1 MEMDNNNNKLIES
14 QKLNIYTEQC
24 DLLNMLSIPTF
35 GIYSNDYAF
44 LEQVLVQ
51 KGNSLPNNSP
61 KKLNDQINYLKNHYP
76 DLDIQYFH
84 LTLSASTLF
93 SITPENISHLSYTP
107 LNFISHPYIFY
118 NCQLN
123 REHKSDV
130 YCAAYIDD
138 NEIDT
143 IKQEN
148 GDTHLRVNPECNI
161 DDNQLKREVYIHLS
175 GDGYPS
181 ISPNNCHL
189 LINLNSQIINFF
201 VITLGTYGG
210 KIVKCFVGNYLIIP
224 NLCDIELYKDIYLS
238 LLKQNSKED
247 LIQNLIIF
255 KDKFLDIFDYMIK
268 NCIDDI
274 IQNKYNFEIAK
285 NKIIICFKNIF
296 RFGLNDIKDNEEKKK
311 FENISNYYY
320 NNLINFIGSLFEDG
334 YRISP
339 IFGEKILENSLKLDY
354 FREMI
359 LKYNEYFKKRINDII
374 FGMIY
379 FMIKDEEFLFYIKN
393 KADEIYM
400 KDLFPNIKNILLKKF
415 DLEEKSFDEII
426 DKFSKIKKKSN
437 PNIELLIN
445 ICNHINKKENFNIE
459 DLDDVI
465 KNYLYLIVWEY
476 KGKINGIHNDFGRVS
491 FLRINEIDAKY
502 FCNDEDRIKCCQI
515 LIQRLMDADE
525 KNFKN

>member
-1 MEMDNNNNKLIES
+1 MEIEKKDNIYKS
-14 QKLNIYTEQC
+14 QELNIYTEQC
-24 DLLNMLSIPTF
+24 DLFKMLSIPTF

-44 LEQVLVQ
+44 LEQILIL
-51 KGNSLPNNSP
+51 KCKSLPNNSP
-61 KKLNDQINYLKNHYP
+61 KIVQEQINYLNKQYP
-76 DLDIQYFH
+76 SLDIQYFH

-93 SITPENISHLSYTP
+93 LISPENINHLSYTP

-130 YCAAYIDD
+130 YCAAYIEE
-138 NEIDT
+138 NELDT

-148 GDTHLRVNPECNI
+148 GDTHLRVNPQCNI
-161 DDNQLKREVYIHLS
+161 DDGQLKREVYIHLS

-189 LINLNSQIINFF
+189 LINLNSQIINFY
-201 VITLGTYGG
+201 VITLGTYAG

-224 NLCDIELYKDIYLS
+224 NLSDILLYKDINIS
-238 LLKQNSKED
+238 LLKQKNKEELITD
-247 LIQNLIIF
+247 LILF
-255 KDKFLDIFDYMIK
+255 KNKFIDIFDFMMK
-268 NCIDDI
+268 CCIYDI
-274 IQNKYNFEIAK
+274 INNKYSFEIIK
-285 NKIIICFKNIF
+285 NKIIITFK
-296 RFGLNDIKDNEEKKK
+296 L
-311 FENISNYYY
+311 
-320 NNLINFIGSLFEDG
+320 
-334 YRISP
+334 
-339 IFGEKILENSLKLDY
+339 IFGFGMND
-354 FREMI
+354 
-359 LKYNEYFKKRINDII
+359 INDII

-445 ICNHINKKENFNIE
+445 ICNDINNKKNFSIDN
-459 DLDDVI
+459 LDDI
-465 KNYLYLIVWEY
+465 FKNYLFFIVWEY
-476 KGKINGIHNDFGRVS
+476 KGKISGIHNDFGKVS
-491 FLRINEIDAKY
+491 LMRINEIDSKF
-502 FCNDEDRIKCCQI
+502 FCNDEDRIKCCQE
-515 LIQRLMDADE
+515 LIQRLIDADE
-525 KNFKN
+525 KKF